1 MQVPRKVDSMMILNL
16 VPISS
21 HYLPPV
27 YPYTKPSYSPGDFR
41 RQMVKSVRERDFFVD
56 GIKGERSVFIESHRI
71 VRNWDETEG
80 CQIDEKPG
88 ECIDRCNLLMSVTES
103 QSING
108 GVHKITA
115 PNRYAENIP
124 VSCSNSLYGSVYST
138 SGHRRICGH
147 EYDCRSLKQEGQTH
161 ILGVQIRRGPR
172 SEVRA
177 MNAYNRDDGIPH
189 LDLICRK
196 DDHSPLRDSRDDE
209 KRLRLEEGEREEA
222 EVAVDVEDSSRII
235 LSAGVLENMKPV
247 RRRSII
253 NVDFYPDFDI
263 DIDSDIDIDVDLDP
277 LTSFEIGSDIG
288 YT

>member
-56 GIKGERSVFIESHRI
+56 GIKGERSVCIESHRI

-80 CQIDEKPG
+80 IQKDEKLG
-88 ECIDRCNLLMSVTES
+88 ECIDRCNLLMSLTES

-108 GVHKITA
+108 GVHKITP

-124 VSCSNSLYGSVYST
+124 LSCSNSLHGSIYSI
-138 SGHRRICGH
+138 SGHRRLCGH
-147 EYDCRSLKQEGQTH
+147 ENECRSLKQEGETH
-161 ILGVQIRRGPR
+161 ILGVQMGRGPR
-172 SEVRA
+172 SEVKATNEHR
-177 MNAYNRDDGIPH
+177 RDDGILP
-189 LDLICRK
+189 LCLRYRK

-209 KRLRLEEGEREEA
+209 KRLRLERGEGEEA
-222 EVAVDVEDSSRII
+222 VVAVDVEDSSRII

-263 DIDSDIDIDVDLDP
+263 DSDIDIDVDLHP
-277 LTSFEIGSDIG
+277 
-288 YT
+288 